1 MKKINLADAPEFFR
15 GACKPFV
22 RMNQQLLDFY
32 SSPETWKIRS
42 RCASGMAVVFETDSE
57 NLEISVEF
65 GEAARQV
72 FSTDVEVT
80 DIITTFDGA
89 GVHSMKLAPGKK
101 VVTIYLPHLAVL
113 NKFDVKVDDN
123 AQVLPVADN
132 RPKLLICGD
141 SILQGMTCSSPAK
154 ASVVIAA
161 KELDMILHNTSVG
174 GAKMEFSPVEAT
186 LEFSSS
192 KDDVIVVGFGAN
204 DAAQKVDL
212 DYFRNSTNKILS
224 AISNFAGKAVIISPI
239 PAMTE
244 FESRR
249 PIYSNIVREEAAKF
263 PKVKL
268 LDGDQFF
275 PANRADLYADGVHPN
290 DEGMKIYATGL
301 IQAVKEL

>member
-1 MKKINLADAPEFFR
+1 MKKINLTDAPEFFR

-32 SSPETWKIRS
+32 SVTENWKIRAA
-42 RCASGMAVVFETDSE
+42 CASGMAIVFETDSE
-57 NLEISVEF
+57 NLQITVEF
-65 GEAARQV
+65 GEPARQV
-72 FSTDVEVT
+72 FSTDVEVA
-80 DIITTFDGA
+80 DMITTFDGA
-89 GVHSMKLAPGKK
+89 GTHTMNLAPGKK

-113 NKFDVKVDDN
+113 NKFDVKIDDN
-123 AQVLPVADN
+123 ALVSPVADN

-186 LEFSSS
+186 VEFGGS

-239 PAMTE
+239 PTTNE

-249 PIYSNIVREEAAKF
+249 PIYSNIVREEAAKY

-268 LDGDQFF
+268 LDGDQFY
-275 PANRADLYADGVHPN
+275 PANRDDLYVDGLHPN
-290 DEGMKIYATGL
+290 DEGMKIYAAGL

>member
-65 GEAARQV
+65 GEAARQI
-72 FSTDVEVT
+72 FTTDVEVA

-123 AQVLPVADN
+123 AQVHPVADN

-275 PANRADLYADGVHPN
+275 PANRAELYADGLHPS
-290 DEGMKIYATGL
+290 DEGMKIYAAGL

>member
-32 SSPETWKIRS
+32 SVTENWKIRAA
-42 RCASGMAVVFETDSE
+42 CASGMAIVFETDSE
-57 NLEISVEF
+57 NLQITVEF
-65 GEAARQV
+65 GEPARQV
-72 FSTDVEVT
+72 FSTDVEVA
-80 DIITTFDGA
+80 DMITTFDGA
-89 GVHSMKLAPGKK
+89 GTHTMNLAPGKK

-113 NKFDVKVDDN
+113 NKFDVKIDDN
-123 AQVLPVADN
+123 ALVSPVADN

-186 LEFSSS
+186 VEFGGS

-239 PAMTE
+239 PTTNE

-249 PIYSNIVREEAAKF
+249 PIYSNIVREEAAKY

-268 LDGDQFF
+268 LDGDQFY
-275 PANRADLYADGVHPN
+275 PANRDDLYVDGLHPN
-290 DEGMKIYATGL
+290 DEGMKIYAAGL

>member
-32 SSPETWKIRS
+32 SSPETWKIRT

-65 GEAARQV
+65 GEAARQI
-72 FSTDVEVT
+72 FTTDVEVA
-80 DIITTFDGA
+80 DMITTFDGA

-174 GAKMEFSPVEAT
+174 GAKMEFSPVD
-186 LEFSSS
+186 
-192 KDDVIVVGFGAN
+192 K
-204 DAAQKVDL
+204 
-212 DYFRNSTNKILS
+212 YFLS
-224 AISNFAGKAVIISPI
+224 DCS
-239 PAMTE
+239 
-244 FESRR
+244 
-249 PIYSNIVREEAAKF
+249 
-263 PKVKL
+263 
-268 LDGDQFF
+268 
-275 PANRADLYADGVHPN
+275 
-290 DEGMKIYATGL
+290 
-301 IQAVKEL
+301 

>member
-1 MKKINLADAPEFFR
+1 MKKINLTDAPEFFR

-22 RMNQQLLDFY
+22 RMNQQLSDFY
-32 SSPETWKIRS
+32 SVTENWKIRAA
-42 RCASGMAVVFETDSE
+42 CASGMAIVFETDSE
-57 NLEISVEF
+57 NLQITVEF
-65 GEAARQV
+65 GEPARQV
-72 FSTDVEVT
+72 FSTDVEVA
-80 DIITTFDGA
+80 DMITTFNGA
-89 GVHSMKLAPGKK
+89 GTHTMNLAPGKK

-113 NKFDVKVDDN
+113 NKFDVKIDDN
-123 AQVLPVADN
+123 AQVIPVADN

-186 LEFSSS
+186 LEFGGS

-224 AISNFAGKAVIISPI
+224 AISNFAGKAIIISPI
-239 PAMTE
+239 PTTNE

-249 PIYSNIVREEAAKF
+249 PIYSNIVREEAAKY

-268 LDGDQFF
+268 LDGDQFY
-275 PANRADLYADGVHPN
+275 PANRPDLYVDGLHPN
-290 DEGMKIYATGL
+290 DEGMKIYAAGL

>member
-65 GEAARQV
+65 GEAARQI
-72 FSTDVEVT
+72 FATDVEVA

-89 GVHSMKLAPGKK
+89 GVHSMKLAPGRK

-123 AQVLPVADN
+123 AQVSPVADN

-192 KDDVIVVGFGAN
+192 KDDVTVVGFGAN

-275 PANRADLYADGVHPN
+275 PANRAELYADGVHPN
-290 DEGMKIYATGL
+290 DKGMKIYATGL